1 MTIRSHSFLLLLLP
15 RNTDDSINPLVLA
28 LPLATGDPTKVTVNG
43 ASVSLE
49 DEMGPLVVNADG
61 SLSRISNW
69 SEMTP
74 IERERTISILGK
86 RNKLRLEKLK
96 DEQGQAGEKPA

>member
-1 MTIRSHSFLLLLLP
+1 M
-15 RNTDDSINPLVLA
+15 LA